1 MRIHHSFYVIA
12 ALAGSVIAGANFN
25 QDVQSVADRLAAQNS
40 LFEEQYQ
47 TDLRNFPERATAF
60 GDYRYNDK
68 LNDYSLKAINERHET
83 DESFLKRLQAIPTTG
98 FSDQDQLSHDVLARV
113 LQQRIADFRFK
124 EYETPVNQQNGIHTN
139 LADLPLSAPLDSV
152 KHYEDYISRL
162 HQIPRALSQTIEV
175 LREGMK
181 ENLMPVRFLMEKIP
195 VQCQGIIDANPFLQ
209 PTKKFPTDIS
219 AEDQK
224 RLTQQITDTVNNE
237 VLPAYRSFAAFF
249 RDEYAPKGRTTL
261 SITSLADGQK
271 RYENNIYAR
280 TTTHLSANEIHEI
293 GLREMDRIQGE
304 MTAIAKREGFAD
316 AAAYRDSLKNNPK
329 YVPTSAEQILDDF
342 RRYIAQME
350 PKLPQLFTLL
360 PKSPVTVEAIPD
372 FAAAAATHYVTGT
385 PDGKRPGR
393 VVVATSNFAQRT
405 LLMDEAVAYHEG
417 IPGHHMQL
425 SVQQQLTGLPKF
437 RLHSLGFNAY
447 IEGWALYAEELGKE
461 VGFYQDPASDFG
473 RLQSELFRAVRLV
486 VDTGIHAKGW
496 SRDQVVD
503 FMRKSGAG
511 DEPLIQTETDRY
523 IAWPAQALAYKL
535 GQLKI
540 LELRERAKKEL
551 GPKFDIRKFHDEMLD
566 GGTLPLDLLEARTNK
581 WIAEQKSK

>member
-25 QDVQSVADRLAAQNS
+25 QDAQSVADRLAAQNS

-209 PTKKFPTDIS
+209 PTKKFPADIS

-224 RLTQQITDTVNNE
+224 RLTQQITDTVNN
-237 VLPAYRSFAAFF
+237 
-249 RDEYAPKGRTTL
+249 
-261 SITSLADGQK
+261 
-271 RYENNIYAR
+271 
-280 TTTHLSANEIHEI
+280 
-293 GLREMDRIQGE
+293 
-304 MTAIAKREGFAD
+304 
-316 AAAYRDSLKNNPK
+316 
-329 YVPTSAEQILDDF
+329 
-342 RRYIAQME
+342 
-350 PKLPQLFTLL
+350 
-360 PKSPVTVEAIPD
+360 
-372 FAAAAATHYVTGT
+372 
-385 PDGKRPGR
+385 
-393 VVVATSNFAQRT
+393 
-405 LLMDEAVAYHEG
+405 
-417 IPGHHMQL
+417 
-425 SVQQQLTGLPKF
+425 
-437 RLHSLGFNAY
+437 
-447 IEGWALYAEELGKE
+447 
-461 VGFYQDPASDFG
+461 
-473 RLQSELFRAVRLV
+473 
-486 VDTGIHAKGW
+486 
-496 SRDQVVD
+496 
-503 FMRKSGAG
+503 
-511 DEPLIQTETDRY
+511 
-523 IAWPAQALAYKL
+523 
-535 GQLKI
+535 
-540 LELRERAKKEL
+540 
-551 GPKFDIRKFHDEMLD
+551 
-566 GGTLPLDLLEARTNK
+566 
-581 WIAEQKSK
+581 